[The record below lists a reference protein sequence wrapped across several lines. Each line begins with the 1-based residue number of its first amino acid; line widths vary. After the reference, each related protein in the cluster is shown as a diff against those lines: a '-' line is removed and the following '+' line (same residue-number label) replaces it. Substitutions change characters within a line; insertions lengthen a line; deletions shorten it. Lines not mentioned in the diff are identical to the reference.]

1 MQLIGQYKQK
11 NENNKLLII
20 NPKIILI
27 KNKKVTCSVHFILAL
42 MLMASVSV
50 SVFGQTN
57 QRPNVVFMVAD
68 NVGYGDIG
76 RS

>member
-1 MQLIGQYKQK
+1 M
-11 NENNKLLII
+11 
-20 NPKIILI
+20 

-68 NVGYGDIG
+68 NVGYGNIG